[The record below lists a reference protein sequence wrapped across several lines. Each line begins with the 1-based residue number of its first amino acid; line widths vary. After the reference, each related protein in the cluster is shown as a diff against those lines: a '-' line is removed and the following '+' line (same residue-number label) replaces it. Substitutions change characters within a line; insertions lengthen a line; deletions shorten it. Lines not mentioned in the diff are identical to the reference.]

1 MAEFLTDNRVKSAK
15 CAPGQSRLEIF
26 DTKTPGLCLRVSGT
40 KRSWTFSFTAPGDHW
55 SKRARL
61 ALGTY
66 PATSLDAARDRA
78 TEAKGKV
85 EAGKDPRIAD
95 VLPVY
100 KTMNQLMDERL
111 EMEVTGKLRTAVEI
125 TRRYDRNIRPLVGTV
140 PVKDF
145 DIDPHYNLV
154 IDPFIKAGKLR
165 TAGVLHTDLITL
177 MDFAKSRGIKNF
189 NLEGTKSHDPKT
201 VRERWLS
208 LAEIPLFWN
217 ALPAALARSR
227 NCQRILRLCLVTG
240 QRVGEVAGMARDE
253 LDLKA
258 KTWLIP
264 AERAKNGHAHLV
276 PLSELALSVIR
287 EAMAVNSN
295 TTDWLFPNVAGDD
308 ALDAHVVST
317 TLRRAIQAGDF
328 AIPQFT
334 AHDLRRTM
342 ATQMSLE
349 ETGLQVSELIISHI
363 LNHRSISHGTIT
375 AQRYNKNAYLAEKRD
390 ALDRW
395 GVLLAD
401 LVGAQTGLRVAA

>member
-1 MAEFLTDNRVKSAK
+1 MAEFLTDNRIKSAK

-26 DTKTPGLCLRVSGT
+26 DTKTPGLCLRVTGSNRT
-40 KRSWTFSFTAPGDHW
+40 WNFAFTPPGAHW
-55 SKRARL
+55 SKRTRL
-61 ALGTY
+61 ALGSY
-66 PATSLDAARDRA
+66 PATSLDAARARA

-85 EAGKDPRIAD
+85 EAGKDPRVAD

-111 EMEVTGKLRTAVEI
+111 EMEVVGKLRTADEI
-125 TRRYDRNIRPLVGTV
+125 TRRYDRYIRPMVGLV

-154 IDPFIKAGKLR
+154 IDPFTKAGKLR
-165 TAGVLHTDLITL
+165 SAGVLHTDLVTL
-177 MDFAKSRGIKNF
+177 MAFAKSRGIKNF
-189 NLEGTKSHDPKT
+189 NLEGTKSRDPKT

-208 LAEIPLFWN
+208 LVEIPPFWN
-217 ALPAALARSR
+217 ALPKALARSR
-227 NCQRILRLCLVTG
+227 NCQRILRLCLITG

-287 EAMAVNSN
+287 EALAVNSN
-295 TTDWLFPNVAGDD
+295 TTEWLFPNEAGDD
-308 ALDAHVVST
+308 ALEAHVVAT

-334 AHDLRRTM
+334 AHDLRRTL

-349 ETGLQVSELIISHI
+349 ETGLQVSELIISHV
-363 LNHRSISHGTIT
+363 LNHRSVSHGTIT
-375 AQRYNKNAYLAEKRD
+375 AQRYNKNAYLNEKRD

-395 GVLLAD
+395 GTFLAD